1 MFPSSISFTSPI
13 KSEVTAKYQP
23 GHADAADE
31 VVLLLPFVLAL
42 ARQQTAATATQ
53 MVAARTAIVMPNKTA
68 LETLRRASH

>member
-23 GHADAADE
+23 GHADADE
-31 VVLLLPFVLAL
+31 VVLLLLFVLAL